1 MKNINKL
8 DNYSLVKKILS
19 NIPSGLDSNLKII
32 NQQALPFVSELS
44 NRLELDST
52 ETVLFSCIIHSQ
64 MTQNKCETSRIS
76 EILNT
81 PLEHLYTNQK
91 KIRNLNF
98 KNAVE
103 ISFGS
108 QEIESYFVK
117 RSVRNAFFL
126 NNINPSIKKINYSFL
141 EILEFVHDTFSQF
154 KMNSDDVEEFKF
166 YREKLKYILK
176 NNRNLPEVKMLNK
189 TKLKLSEQIILMI
202 IVLNNSIK
210 KGAVNV
216 LSVFDSGSDNLDESF
231 NLFSSF
237 NNKENILITENY
249 IELSTDENSD
259 PYDYVI
265 GSKGLKFINQSVK
278 SVPSSLV
285 LPKSELLTAIF
296 PEKTIYTSLYFD
308 DESEKDYNRVSKL
321 LDEDNFIKFAGKN
334 CITKGLNILFYG
346 IPGSGKTESVMQLA
360 KSSNRIILQANLSTI
375 RDKWIGGSEKN
386 AQKIFDDYE
395 IISKACKLKPIL
407 LLNEADAIL
416 GSRQSVSQYAD
427 QSNNTVQNIF
437 LECFENFTGILI
449 ATTNL
454 QNNLDKAFDRRF
466 LIKMNFQLPSKQKRL
481 EICSNKVKNV
491 PIEIQQIIS
500 EFEFSGGQLDNIS
513 KKIKMYELIDGIKV
527 NAEKVRS
534 ICSEEQVIKNDNARR
549 IGF

>member
-19 NIPSGLDSNLKII
+19 NIPSGLDSNLKVI
-32 NQQALPFVSELS
+32 NQQALPFISELS

-176 NNRNLPEVKMLNK
+176 NNKNLSEVKMLNK

-202 IVLNNSIK
+202 IVLSNSIK

-231 NLFSSF
+231 NLFYYF
-237 NNKENILITENY
+237 KKKENI
-249 IELSTDENSD
+249 
-259 PYDYVI
+259 
-265 GSKGLKFINQSVK
+265 FIN
-278 SVPSSLV
+278 
-285 LPKSELLTAIF
+285 
-296 PEKTIYTSLYFD
+296 
-308 DESEKDYNRVSKL
+308 
-321 LDEDNFIKFAGKN
+321 
-334 CITKGLNILFYG
+334 
-346 IPGSGKTESVMQLA
+346 
-360 KSSNRIILQANLSTI
+360 
-375 RDKWIGGSEKN
+375 
-386 AQKIFDDYE
+386 
-395 IISKACKLKPIL
+395 
-407 LLNEADAIL
+407 
-416 GSRQSVSQYAD
+416 
-427 QSNNTVQNIF
+427 
-437 LECFENFTGILI
+437 
-449 ATTNL
+449 
-454 QNNLDKAFDRRF
+454 
-466 LIKMNFQLPSKQKRL
+466 
-481 EICSNKVKNV
+481 
-491 PIEIQQIIS
+491 
-500 EFEFSGGQLDNIS
+500 
-513 KKIKMYELIDGIKV
+513 
-527 NAEKVRS
+527 
-534 ICSEEQVIKNDNARR
+534 
-549 IGF
+549 